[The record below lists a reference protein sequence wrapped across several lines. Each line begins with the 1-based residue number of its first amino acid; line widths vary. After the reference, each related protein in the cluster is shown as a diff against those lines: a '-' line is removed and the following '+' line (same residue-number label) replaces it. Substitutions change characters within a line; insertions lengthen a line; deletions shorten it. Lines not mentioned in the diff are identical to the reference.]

1 MAKGNR
7 GGKRASGVANKSITL
22 SQSIKNDMLNQ
33 GLNSNIAG
41 IRQKAQQGIGNYS
54 FKNATAVTANVA
66 EQMTTSQVLTRNGN
80 TLIDGYLADGTHV
93 FYANKTNSP
102 EIQKLLNKRKTKTDT
117 TAGNTDMTGK
127 TTTTYDRWYKSNAR
141 KFANYYGVPTSK
153 KN

>member
-1 MAKGNR
+1 
-7 GGKRASGVANKSITL
+7 
-22 SQSIKNDMLNQ
+22 MLNKAI
-33 GLNSNIAG
+33 NSNIAG
-41 IRQKAQQGIGNYS
+41 IRLKAQQGIGNYS

-66 EQMTTSQVLTRNGN
+66 EQMTTSQVHTKDGY
-80 TLIDGYLADGTHV
+80 TLIDGSLPNGKHV

-141 KFANYYGVPTSK
+141 KFANWFYGSSGK